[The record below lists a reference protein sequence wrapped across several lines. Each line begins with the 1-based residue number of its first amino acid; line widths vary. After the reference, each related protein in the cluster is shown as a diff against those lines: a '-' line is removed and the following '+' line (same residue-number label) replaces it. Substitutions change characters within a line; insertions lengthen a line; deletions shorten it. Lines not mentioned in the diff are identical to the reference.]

1 MTPGIARVHRVV
13 AIVYACAFALTLVAL
28 LVFLGAFP
36 AGPFGCLWGALAPQW
51 AEAVCLPHGH
61 ALTFLA
67 ASGFATLCAHAC
79 LRIVG
84 DILAPP
90 GEKKYV

>member
-13 AIVYACAFALTLVAL
+13 AVVYACTFALTLVAL

-36 AGPFGCLWGALAPQW
+36 AGPSGCLWGALAPQW
-51 AEAVCLPHGH
+51 GGTVCLPHGH
-61 ALTFLA
+61 APTFLA
-67 ASGFATLCAHAC
+67 ASAFATLCAHAC